1 MVNQRNRK
9 YGLLGRKLS
18 HSFSPLIHSMLDDYE
33 YKLYE
38 KENDELENFLKS
50 TDLLGMNVTIPYK
63 KEVIPYCKNLSETA
77 KKLGSVNTLVK
88 EEDGWHGYN
97 TDYYGF
103 CYMVKKSGII
113 IKGKK
118 AIVLG
123 SGGASLTVIQALN
136 DLGAEKVVV
145 ISRTGANNYEN
156 ISLHYDTEII
166 VNTTPVGMYPNNMEC
181 PIKLSDFKKCEGVID
196 LIYNPIR
203 TKLLLD
209 AKKLNIPHING
220 LSMLVA
226 QAKKSAE
233 LFLKKDICDTKI
245 DIIEKN
251 LEKKA
256 LNIIFIGMP
265 GCGKTTTGKILSEML
280 GKEFIDCDEEIV
292 KYKNM
297 TIPEIF
303 EKEGEEA
310 FRKAE
315 HEVICEIS
323 KKTGCIIATGGG
335 CVTREENYPYLKQNG
350 IIFWIKRDIEKLPT
364 NDRPLSQ
371 KNNLSKMYEERKPL
385 YEKFCDYIVE
395 NKENALETA
404 ETAKIIKEK
413 MI

>member
-1 MVNQRNRK
+1 MINPKSRK

-18 HSFSPLIHSMLDDYE
+18 HSFSPLIHNMLDDYE

-38 KENDELENFLKS
+38 KESDELDRFLKS
-50 TDLLGMNVTIPYK
+50 TELSGMNVTIPYK
-63 KEVIPYCKNLSETA
+63 KAVIPYCVSLSENA

-88 EEDGWHGYN
+88 EDDGWHGYN

-136 DLGAEKVVV
+136 DLGAKKVIV
-145 ISRTGANNYEN
+145 ISRTGENNYEN
-156 ISLHYDTEII
+156 ISLHYDAEII
-166 VNTTPVGMYPNNMEC
+166 VNTTPVGMYPDNMAC
-181 PIKLSDFKKCEGVID
+181 PIKLSDFKKCAGVID
-196 LIYNPIR
+196 LIYNPIK

-209 AKKLNIPHING
+209 AKELNIPHING

-245 DIIEKN
+245 DIIEKS
-251 LEKKA
+251 LEKNA
-256 LNIIFIGMP
+256 QNIILIGMP
-265 GCGKTTTGKILSEML
+265 GCGKTTTGKMLSEML
-280 GKEFIDCDEEIV
+280 GKEFIDCDKEIV

-315 HEVICEIS
+315 HEVIKEVS

-350 IIFWIKRDIEKLPT
+350 IVFWIKRNVEKLPT
-364 NDRPLSQ
+364 DDRPLSK
-371 KNNLSKMYEERKPL
+371 KNNLLKMYEERKPL
-385 YEKFCDYIVE
+385 YEKFCDYVIE
-395 NKENALETA
+395 NQEEQFKTA
-404 ETAKIIKEK
+404 ETAKRIKEK
-413 MI
+413 LI

>member
-63 KEVIPYCKNLSETA
+63 KEVIPYCKHLSETA

-209 AKKLNIPHING
+209 SKKLNIPHING

-280 GKEFIDCDEEIV
+280 GKEFVDCDEEIV

-395 NKENALETA
+395 NKEEQFETA
-404 ETAKIIKEK
+404 EKIKEK
-413 MI
+413 LI

>member
-1 MVNQRNRK
+1 MINQKSRK

-18 HSFSPLIHSMLDDYE
+18 HSFSPLIHSMLDNYE

-38 KENDELENFLKS
+38 RESDELDRFLKS
-50 TDLLGMNVTIPYK
+50 TELSGMNVTIPYK
-63 KEVIPYCKNLSETA
+63 KAVIPYCVSLSENA

-88 EEDGWHGYN
+88 EDDGWHGYN

-136 DLGAEKVVV
+136 DLGAKKVIV
-145 ISRTGANNYEN
+145 ISRTGENNYEN
-156 ISLHYDTEII
+156 ISLHYDAEII
-166 VNTTPVGMYPNNMEC
+166 VNTTPVGMYPDNMAC
-181 PIKLSDFKKCEGVID
+181 PIELSDFKKCEGVID
-196 LIYNPIR
+196 LIYNPIK
-203 TKLLLD
+203 TKLLLN
-209 AKKLNIPHING
+209 AKELNIPHING

-245 DIIEKN
+245 DIIEKS
-251 LEKKA
+251 LEKNA
-256 LNIIFIGMP
+256 QNIILIGMP

-315 HEVICEIS
+315 HEVIKKVS

-350 IIFWIKRDIEKLPT
+350 IVFWIKRNVEKLPT
-364 NDRPLSQ
+364 DDRPLSQ
-371 KNNLSKMYEERKPL
+371 KNNLLKMYEERKPL
-385 YEKFCDYIVE
+385 YKKFCDYIVE

-404 ETAKIIKEK
+404 ETAKRIKEK
-413 MI
+413 LI